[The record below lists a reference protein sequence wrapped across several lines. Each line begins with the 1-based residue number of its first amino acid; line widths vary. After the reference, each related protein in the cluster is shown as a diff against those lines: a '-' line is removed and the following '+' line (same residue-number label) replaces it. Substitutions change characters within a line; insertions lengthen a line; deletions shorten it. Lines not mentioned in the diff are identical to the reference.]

1 MHMTHYFLENI
12 MLDVINISFFV
23 NFFHLFLRSIN
34 FLINEKYVSVLFHY
48 VGSIIKIT
56 VYVSDLN
63 LFCNCGFNMQ
73 IYYSDSLEF
82 FLKIY
87 RHLKG
92 ELFV

>member
-34 FLINEKYVSVLFHY
+34 FLKICFCVVFHY

-63 LFCNCGFNMQ
+63 LFCNCAFNMQ

-82 FLKIY
+82 CLKIY

>member
-34 FLINEKYVSVLFHY
+34 FLINEKYVFSVLFHY
-48 VGSIIKIT
+48 VGSIIEIT

-63 LFCNCGFNMQ
+63 LFCNCGF
-73 IYYSDSLEF
+73 YYSDSLEF
-82 FLKIY
+82 CLKIY